1 MTEIIKTRERR
12 QGTMAIQKKAGKP
25 EMNKAKKTGFSS
37 VADLARN
44 AFKDDTDLVEELE
57 AELSSRQVVRALF
70 AMRSA
75 RNVSQ
80 AEIAKQLKC
89 TQSRVS
95 KIENGVDTDLSVGEL
110 EAYAKALDCDV
121 MLTFQKRH
129 STAVDRVKQHAFAIK
144 RELDQ
149 MARLAGNDSTVQK
162 GVASFFGEAF
172 FNIVRMISESA
183 KSLPELSDDS
193 PHVRVSME
201 PSETQMNEEQV
212 DSSRQAA
219 PQ

>member
-1 MTEIIKTRERR
+1 MT
-12 QGTMAIQKKAGKP
+12 IQKKARKP
-25 EMNKAKKTGFSS
+25 EMSKAKKTGFSS

-44 AFKDDTDLVEELE
+44 AFNEDTDLVEELD

-80 AEIAKQLKC
+80 AEIAAQLKC

-95 KIENGVDTDLSVGEL
+95 KIENGVDADLSVGEL
-110 EAYAKALDCDV
+110 EAYARTLDCDLV
-121 MLTFQKRH
+121 LTFQKRH
-129 STAVDRVKQHAFAIK
+129 STSVDRVKQHAFAIK

-149 MARLAGNDSTVQK
+149 LARMAGDDSTLRQ
-162 GVASFFGEAF
+162 GIASFFGEAF

-183 KSLPELSDDS
+183 KSLPHLSDDA
-193 PHVRVSME
+193 PHVRVNLEASDPANDTE
-201 PSETQMNEEQV
+201 PMGSCDPV
-212 DSSRQAA
+212 VR
-219 PQ
+219 

>member
-1 MTEIIKTRERR
+1 
-12 QGTMAIQKKAGKP
+12 
-25 EMNKAKKTGFSS
+25 MNKAKKTGFNS

-44 AFKDDTDLVEELE
+44 AFKDDASLVGELEEEL
-57 AELSSRQVVRALF
+57 ASRQVVRALF

-80 AEIAKQLKC
+80 AEIAAQLKC

-95 KIENGVDTDLSVGEL
+95 KIENGIDADLSVGEL
-110 EAYAKALDCDV
+110 EAYARVLDCDV
-121 MLTFQKRH
+121 VLTFQKRH
-129 STAVDRVKQHAFAIK
+129 STSVDRVKQHAFAIK

-149 MARLAGNDSTVQK
+149 LARMAGEDSTLQK

-183 KSLPELSDDS
+183 KSLPELNDDS

-201 PSETQMNEEQV
+201 PNETQMNDDQV
-212 DSSRQAA
+212 LSACDIPAQ
-219 PQ
+219 

>member
-1 MTEIIKTRERR
+1 
-12 QGTMAIQKKAGKP
+12 
-25 EMNKAKKTGFSS
+25 MNKAKKTGYSS

-44 AFKDDTDLVEELE
+44 AFKDDTGFVEELE
-57 AELSSRQVVRALF
+57 EELSSRQVVRALF

-80 AEIAKQLKC
+80 AEIAAQLKC
-89 TQSRVS
+89 TQSKVS
-95 KIENGVDTDLSVGEL
+95 KIENGVDADLSVGEL

-129 STAVDRVKQHAFAIK
+129 STAADRVKQHAFAIK
-144 RELDQ
+144 RDLDE
-149 MARLAGNDSTVQK
+149 MARLAGDDSTLQK

-172 FNIVRMISESA
+172 FNIVRMISDSA

-201 PSETQMNEEQV
+201 PSETQMDEEQV
-212 DSSRQAA
+212 QSLTQSQG
-219 PQ
+219 